1 LVILTNL
8 TTGAESVEGLLEHS
22 KTKHKR
28 WVNAVSVSEGATQV
42 HLGDALRA
50 YWAECGFTI
59 STRLEGGYRVEGPD
73 YFVLRVSLIGLTGT
87 EGQQRF
93 ALLGRLLTRS
103 ADPEVR
109 RWASFS
115 QLRGEQRRSATGSMD
130 KRYINVTGGA
140 RGCRSISTA
149 SLELE
154 RAGFGEFC
162 SITPGP
168 LMRATHGRLGASHM
182 PLSTQ
187 STYDSLNL
195 MMAEAFIR
203 ASPAGDPDPELDLQ
217 GLEQPLWGHHSFRR
231 MADTIARQTRD
242 VTGASEQDIDLLF
255 GWMEA
260 FYSSKMQMHYETK
273 LIREAR
279 AAITRMI

>member
-1 LVILTNL
+1 
-8 TTGAESVEGLLEHS
+8 
-22 KTKHKR
+22 
-28 WVNAVSVSEGATQV
+28 
-42 HLGDALRA
+42 
-50 YWAECGFTI
+50 
-59 STRLEGGYRVEGPD
+59 
-73 YFVLRVSLIGLTGT
+73 
-87 EGQQRF
+87 
-93 ALLGRLLTRS
+93 
-103 ADPEVR
+103 
-109 RWASFS
+109 
-115 QLRGEQRRSATGSMD
+115 
-130 KRYINVTGGA
+130 
-140 RGCRSISTA
+140 
-149 SLELE
+149 
-154 RAGFGEFC
+154 
-162 SITPGP
+162 
-168 LMRATHGRLGASHM
+168 MRATHGRLGASHM